1 MVDVLEEDRR
11 LVLPQRL
18 PHPLER
24 DRLVEVVEGGVD
36 HVRLPDVP
44 PDGPDP
50 ARTVAQPVL
59 SGAAAR
65 VEARDELDVV
75 AGPERLEALPGCALG
90 HDDPERHGLITAE
103 ELNGLVDDEMLHAIL
118 AHAQKVE
125 RETPMDH
132 ALWCADPT
140 TGFIVAAALVRPE
153 KDLEN
158 VEVKSLKKRW
168 KEGAFA
174 KGASREQMADCE
186 ILGIERDEFLEIAL
200 TAMKARRGEIGL

>member
-1 MVDVLEEDRR
+1 MDRAEAYA
-11 LVLPQRL
+11 LVTGRIPQANL
-18 PHPLER
+18 VNHCVA
-24 DRLVEVVEGGVD
+24 VEVIM
-36 HVRLPDVP
+36 
-44 PDGPDP
+44 
-50 ARTVAQPVL
+50 
-59 SGAAAR
+59 
-65 VEARDELDVV
+65 
-75 AGPERLEALPGCALG
+75 EALARRFELPEADVERWALAG
-90 HDDPERHGLITAE
+90 LLHDLDYAETADEPERHGLITAE